1 MAKTLIICE
10 KPSVAADVAKALG
23 AKKVSDGFYE
33 SDTDVVGFAVG
44 HLVEQV
50 DPEAYDA
57 KYKTWRYEDLPILPD
72 EFRYEARD
80 ARSKKQLSLLHKA
93 IRRKDVDVIVNACD
107 AGREGELIFKLIYE
121 TSAVDKPVRRA
132 WFSSMTQKSIKDAF
146 AHLRDDTEMRPL
158 EDAARARSEADW
170 LVGMN
175 ASRAATTKIGS
186 RKLPLSLGRV
196 QTPTLA
202 IVVRRDLEIAA
213 FVPED
218 YWQIRARF
226 ETGEGAGYLGLW
238 HRASKDRLPAAAEAE
253 AIAAAA
259 NGTDAV
265 VVVASASRCRSPR
278 RCCTT

>member
-33 SDTDVVGFAVG
+33 SDADVVGFAVG

-121 TSAVDKPVRRA
+121 TSQSRQAGAPRVVLVD
-132 WFSSMTQKSIKDAF
+132 
-146 AHLRDDTEMRPL
+146 
-158 EDAARARSEADW
+158 DAARPSRRRSPTC
-170 LVGMN
+170 
-175 ASRAATTKIGS
+175 ATTPRCGRS
-186 RKLPLSLGRV
+186 R
-196 QTPTLA
+196 TPPGPA
-202 IVVRRDLEIAA
+202 PR
-213 FVPED
+213 P
-218 YWQIRARF
+218 
-226 ETGEGAGYLGLW
+226 TGW
-238 HRASKDRLPAAAEAE
+238 
-253 AIAAAA
+253 
-259 NGTDAV
+259 
-265 VVVASASRCRSPR
+265 SA
-278 RCCTT
+278 